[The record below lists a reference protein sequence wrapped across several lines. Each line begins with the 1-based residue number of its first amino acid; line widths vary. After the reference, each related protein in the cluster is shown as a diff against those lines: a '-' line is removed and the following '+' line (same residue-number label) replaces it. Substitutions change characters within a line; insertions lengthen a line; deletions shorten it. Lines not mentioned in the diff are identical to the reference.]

1 MSSYKNIITWPVLSS
16 ALLLFS
22 VGAQAGGDPVVGEQ
36 KAQVCAACHGA
47 TGVSAYS
54 ENQAPIIAGQYAD
67 YIVRTLKDYT
77 SGKRENPIM
86 AGMVANLSE
95 QDMED
100 IAAHFAKQDGL
111 GAPESTNPV
120 TE

>member
-1 MSSYKNIITWPVLSS
+1 MSSYKSFKWPILSTV
-16 ALLLFS
+16 LLL
-22 VGAQAGGDPVVGEQ
+22 VCAGAQAGGDPVVGEQ

-47 TGVSAYS
+47 TGVSAY
-54 ENQAPIIAGQYAD
+54 EQTQAPIIAGQYAD
-67 YIVRTLKDYT
+67 YMVRTLKDYK

-100 IAAHFAKQDGL
+100 IAAHYARQDGL
-111 GAPESTNPV
+111 AAPEITNPV
-120 TE
+120 SQ